1 MLAGN
6 FLYCQPAFSR
16 LAAKA
21 RNRHPALWKRKLDRS
36 FESQRRIQADMG
48 INNQCFGCHFLR
60 LLLHGY
66 SFNTSV
72 MRIAAGSLGPV
83 RRPGCCSH
91 SAKTT

>member
-1 MLAGN
+1 
-6 FLYCQPAFSR
+6 
-16 LAAKA
+16 
-21 RNRHPALWKRKLDRS
+21 
-36 FESQRRIQADMG
+36 MG

-72 MRIAAGSLGPV
+72 MRIAAGSLRPV
-83 RRPGCCSH
+83 RRPRCCSH